1 MVDFWID
8 ISYNSMEGLGDQ
20 LLINESWFNLELQII
35 IIMDGKDKSTGN
47 VMVVCRA
54 RPLNNKE
61 IDKGAKCCL
70 EFNKDKKNIAINMAS
85 ETSSAFG

>member
-1 MVDFWID
+1 
-8 ISYNSMEGLGDQ
+8 MEGLRYQ

>member
-1 MVDFWID
+1 
-8 ISYNSMEGLGDQ
+8 
-20 LLINESWFNLELQII
+20 
-35 IIMDGKDKSTGN
+35 MDSKDKSGAGN

-70 EFNKDKKNIAINMAS
+70 DFNKDKKNISINMAS
-85 ETSSAFG
+85 ETSAAFG

>member
-1 MVDFWID
+1 
-8 ISYNSMEGLGDQ
+8 
-20 LLINESWFNLELQII
+20 
-35 IIMDGKDKSTGN
+35 MDSKEKGAGN

-70 EFNKDKKNIAINMAS
+70 DFNKDKKNIAINMAS
-85 ETSSAFG
+85 ETSAAFG

>member
-1 MVDFWID
+1 
-8 ISYNSMEGLGDQ
+8 ME
-20 LLINESWFNLELQII
+20 S
-35 IIMDGKDKSTGN
+35 KDKGAGN

-70 EFNKDKKNIAINMAS
+70 EFAKDKKNIAINMAS
-85 ETSSAFG
+85 ETSAAFG